1 MGKETTL
8 ILIPEFLM
16 RRLHQDTNSLPM
28 RLVRPQERLS
38 CRFAD
43 HVVTVSEHW
52 CQALIQRGLPAYKCS
67 VTMNVADDP
76 HKKFNQRYNWPAQ
89 RTEYIHLVDQ
99 LAQCRTD

>member
-43 HVVTVSEHW
+43 HVVTVSEH
-52 CQALIQRGLPAYKCS
+52 
-67 VTMNVADDP
+67 
-76 HKKFNQRYNWPAQ
+76 
-89 RTEYIHLVDQ
+89 
-99 LAQCRTD
+99 